1 MLRLKSGAIT
11 EAWTGKHEQS
21 CENLLMHELFIGI
34 FWITQINKMS
44 FSFLI
49 KR

>member
-1 MLRLKSGAIT
+1 MQLLRHG
-11 EAWTGKHEQS
+11 Q
-21 CENLLMHELFIGI
+21 ENMHRVVKTFLMHELFIGI